1 MDKSNLEPIDA
12 PPVQSTFETRRI
24 GIEGMTCDKCVEK
37 IEKALKAQKG
47 VNSVHVDRE
56 RKMAVVTFDAS
67 KVHLPDLHDALLAS
81 GYKPTAFAE

>member
-1 MDKSNLEPIDA
+1 
-12 PPVQSTFETRRI
+12 
-24 GIEGMTCDKCVEK
+24 VEK